1 MTSSLYDKIVRTA
14 ELLNEEM
21 PDIKGNVWLTSSF
34 QTQSVP
40 LLHLVGKLDIP
51 IKVIFIDTGFL
62 FPETYAFKK
71 QLEQLFDLDVL
82 TVKSAASYYEQRLN
96 DGLFLYS
103 NDVDRC
109 CHINKVKPLEGIVN
123 PGDVWIS
130 GVRRDQT
137 ALRKEMNTREV
148 DKRGVVR
155 LHPMLD
161 WNARDVYQYIREHEL
176 PKHPLEEKGYISI
189 GCVPCTH
196 KYNQLGTRGGRWV
209 GSKKTECGLHIE
221 NRN

>member
-1 MTSSLYDKIVRTA
+1 VTLALTNKIKVTTDLLRVDISSNKTS
-14 ELLNEEM
+14 
-21 PDIKGNVWLTSSF
+21 VWLSSSF

-40 LLHLVGKLDIP
+40 LLHLVGQLDIP
-51 IKVIFIDTGFL
+51 IKVVFIDTGFL
-62 FPETYAFKK
+62 FPETYAFKR
-71 QLEQLFDLDVL
+71 QLEDLFNLDVL
-82 TVKSAASYYEQRLN
+82 TVKSAISYYEQRLD

-109 CHINKVKPLEGIVN
+109 CHINKVKPLEGVIN
-123 PGDVWIS
+123 PGDVWVS

-137 ALRKEMNTREV
+137 ALRKEMKTREV
-148 DKRGVVR
+148 DKRGVMR

-161 WNARDVYQYIREHEL
+161 WNARDIYQYIKEHKL

-196 KYNQLGTRGGRWV
+196 KYDQQGARGGRWV